1 MTTKKLTKL
10 LALYL
15 PYILLGLV
23 ATNFGEAWRLAE
35 GKELG
40 DKIMSM
46 MGTIPVAFANPLPS
60 LHPLDLLVGLCCGTG
75 LRLAVYLRGKNAK
88 KYRHGMEYGSARW
101 GNAKDIE
108 PFMAPKF
115 SDNIILTKTERLMM
129 SDRPPDPKNARNKNV
144 LVVGGS
150 GSGKTRF
157 WLKPNLLQC
166 HSSYVVTDPKGT
178 IVLECGNA
186 MLKNG
191 YKLKILNTINFK
203 KSMHYNPFAY
213 VHSEKDILKLVTTLM
228 TNTKGEGSGGD
239 PFWEKSERLLL
250 TALIAYLHYEAPV
263 VAAVSEAEVEKLRL
277 YSDPACAQLLRT
289 AAAHFGLQPSQV
301 MPGNGSDENLFFA
314 LRAFCD
320 ESHPLAFADITYGC
334 YGVWCG
340 LLHIPAHI
348 IPLKEDFTLDPAD
361 YHGLHETIVIA
372 NPNAPTGLCLP
383 RDAIEGILRSNPD
396 SVVIV
401 DEAYVD
407 FGGESCVPLI
417 DQYENLL
424 VVQTF
429 SKSRQLAGARLGLA
443 MGNAAL
449 IADLNRVKFSL
460 NPYNINRLTLKA
472 GQAAL
477 EDTAYFEKTRTAVMD
492 TRAWTMQQLTDR
504 GFTVLDSRANF
515 VFASTG
521 RINGGELY
529 KELKKSG
536 ILVRHFD
543 APRIENW
550 LRITIGTPE
559 QMQAL
564 MDAVD
569 KILEV

>member
-1 MTTKKLTKL
+1 MSRFLSPTLAAVTPYTPGEQPQDQQYIKLNTNESP
-10 LALYL
+10 YL
-15 PYILLGLV
+15 P
-23 ATNFGEAWRLAE
+23 
-35 GKELG
+35 
-40 DKIMSM
+40 S
-46 MGTIPVAFANPLPS
+46 P
-60 LHPLDLLVGLCCGTG
+60 
-75 LRLAVYLRGKNAK
+75 AV
-88 KYRHGMEYGSARW
+88 
-101 GNAKDIE
+101 I
-108 PFMAPKF
+108 
-115 SDNIILTKTERLMM
+115 
-129 SDRPPDPKNARNKNV
+129 
-144 LVVGGS
+144 
-150 GSGKTRF
+150 
-157 WLKPNLLQC
+157 
-166 HSSYVVTDPKGT
+166 
-178 IVLECGNA
+178 
-186 MLKNG
+186 
-191 YKLKILNTINFK
+191 
-203 KSMHYNPFAY
+203 
-213 VHSEKDILKLVTTLM
+213 
-228 TNTKGEGSGGD
+228 
-239 PFWEKSERLLL
+239 
-250 TALIAYLHYEAPV
+250 
-263 VAAVSEAEVEKLRL
+263 AAVSEHEVEKLRL
-277 YSDPACAQLLRT
+277 YSDPACADLLKA
-289 AAAHFGLQPSQV
+289 AAAHFGLQPEQI

-320 ESHPLAFADITYGC
+320 ADHPLAYADITYGC

-340 LLHIPAHI
+340 LMHIPSHI
-348 IPLKEDFTLDPAD
+348 IPLKEDFTLDPKD
-361 YHGLHETIVIA
+361 YYGLNQTIVLA
-372 NPNAPTGLCLP
+372 NPNAPTGIALP
-383 RDAIEGILRSNPD
+383 RAEIEGILKANPNN
-396 SVVIV
+396 VVIV

-443 MGNAAL
+443 MGNAKL

-477 EDTAYFEKTRTAVMD
+477 EDTAYFEKTRAAIMD

-504 GFTVLDSRANF
+504 GFTVLDSRTNF

-529 KELKKSG
+529 KELKKNG

>member
-1 MTTKKLTKL
+1 MSRFLSPALSAVTPYTPGEQPQDQQYIKLNTNESP
-10 LALYL
+10 YL
-15 PYILLGLV
+15 P
-23 ATNFGEAWRLAE
+23 
-35 GKELG
+35 
-40 DKIMSM
+40 S
-46 MGTIPVAFANPLPS
+46 P
-60 LHPLDLLVGLCCGTG
+60 
-75 LRLAVYLRGKNAK
+75 AV
-88 KYRHGMEYGSARW
+88 
-101 GNAKDIE
+101 I
-108 PFMAPKF
+108 
-115 SDNIILTKTERLMM
+115 
-129 SDRPPDPKNARNKNV
+129 
-144 LVVGGS
+144 
-150 GSGKTRF
+150 
-157 WLKPNLLQC
+157 
-166 HSSYVVTDPKGT
+166 
-178 IVLECGNA
+178 
-186 MLKNG
+186 
-191 YKLKILNTINFK
+191 
-203 KSMHYNPFAY
+203 
-213 VHSEKDILKLVTTLM
+213 
-228 TNTKGEGSGGD
+228 
-239 PFWEKSERLLL
+239 
-250 TALIAYLHYEAPV
+250 
-263 VAAVSEAEVEKLRL
+263 AAVSEHEVEKLRL
-277 YSDPACAQLLRT
+277 YSDPACADLLKA
-289 AAAHFGLQPSQV
+289 AAAHFGLQPEQI

-320 ESHPLAFADITYGC
+320 ADHPLAYADITYGC

-340 LLHIPAHI
+340 LMHIPSHI
-348 IPLKEDFTLDPAD
+348 IPLKEDFTLDPKD
-361 YHGLHETIVIA
+361 YYGLNQTIVLA
-372 NPNAPTGLCLP
+372 NPNAPTGIALP
-383 RDAIEGILRSNPD
+383 RAEIEGILKANPNN
-396 SVVIV
+396 VVIV

-443 MGNAAL
+443 MGNAKL

-477 EDTAYFEKTRTAVMD
+477 EDTAYFDKTRAAIMD

-504 GFTVLDSRANF
+504 GFTVLDSRTNF
-515 VFASTG
+515 VFASTE
-521 RINGGELY
+521 RINGGALY
-529 KELKKSG
+529 KKLKENG

>member
-1 MTTKKLTKL
+1 
-10 LALYL
+10 
-15 PYILLGLV
+15 
-23 ATNFGEAWRLAE
+23 
-35 GKELG
+35 
-40 DKIMSM
+40 MSRY
-46 MGTIPVAFANPLPS
+46 F
-60 LHPLDLLVGLCCGTG
+60 
-75 LRLAVYLRGKNAK
+75 
-88 KYRHGMEYGSARW
+88 
-101 GNAKDIE
+101 
-108 PFMAPKF
+108 
-115 SDNIILTKTERLMM
+115 TKTLA
-129 SDRPPDPKNARNKNV
+129 S
-144 LVVGGS
+144 
-150 GSGKTRF
+150 
-157 WLKPNLLQC
+157 
-166 HSSYVVTDPKGT
+166 
-178 IVLECGNA
+178 LEPYTPGEQ
-186 MLKNG
+186 
-191 YKLKILNTINFK
+191 LKIADVVKLNANE
-203 KSMHYNPFAY
+203 NPY
-213 VHSEKDILKLVTTLM
+213 
-228 TNTKGEGSGGD
+228 
-239 PFWEKSERLLL
+239 PP
-250 TALIAYLHYEAPV
+250 APG
-263 VAAVSEAEVEKLRL
+263 VAAAVAAAVPGLRL
-277 YSDPACAQLLRT
+277 YSDLTNGDLN
-289 AAAHFGLQPSQV
+289 AAIARHWGVRPENILC
-301 MPGNGSDENLFFA
+301 GNGSDENLFFA

-320 ESHPLAFADITYGC
+320 ENHPLAFADITYGC

-340 LLHIPAHI
+340 LLRIPTHI

-477 EDTAYFEKTRTAVMD
+477 EDTAYFEKTRAAIMD

-515 VFASTG
+515 VFASTK
-521 RINGGELY
+521 RISGCKLY
-529 KELKKSG
+529 KELKKNG